1 MAKSKIIKEL
11 ANKEISLE
19 VAFNKLLI
27 IASDIGN
34 TDLIDWA
41 TNELNGYSNDSK
53 IPKYREGKMGHI
65 VYSGI
70 NGHLQV
76 RNQPLPLSVFDKE
89 ILDYIKVN
97 YFDQDIATIGRFAFG
112 NNGKIGLDLT
122 ELAGNVYKNSSIQC
136 ISISMKF
143 PKEMFLGI
151 LSVIRTK
158 LLKIFIELDK
168 NFGCLDNLDIDTNGR
183 KLKEINNKLNIII
196 YEDNSV
202 TIGDG
207 NKLKDNLFQK
217 LGGKNNGN

>member
-19 VAFNKLLI
+19 VAFNRLLI

-41 TNELNGYSNDSK
+41 TNELNGYPNGSK
-53 IPKYREGKMGHI
+53 MPKYREGKMGHI

-70 NGHLQV
+70 NGRLQV
-76 RNQPLPLSVFDKE
+76 KNQPLPLSVFDKE
-89 ILDYIKVN
+89 ILDYIKVKH
-97 YFDQDIATIGRFAFG
+97 FPQDIATIEQFAFG
-112 NNGKIGLDLT
+112 DNGEIGLDLT

-151 LSVIRTK
+151 LSAIRTK

-168 NFGCLDNLDIDTNGR
+168 DFGCLDNLDIDTDGR
-183 KLKEINNKLNIII
+183 ELKEINNKLSIII
-196 YEDNSV
+196 YEDNSI
-202 TIGDG
+202 TIGDN
-207 NKLKDNLFQK
+207 NKLKNNLFQK
-217 LGGKNNGN
+217 LGGKK

>member
-19 VAFNKLLI
+19 VDFNRLLI

-70 NGHLQV
+70 NGRLQV
-76 RNQPLPLSVFDKE
+76 NNQPLPLSVFDKE

-97 YFDQDIATIGRFAFG
+97 YFDQDIATIERFAFG
-112 NNGKIGLDLT
+112 DNGEIGLELT

-151 LSVIRTK
+151 LSAIRTK
-158 LLKIFIELDK
+158 LLKIFIELDRD
-168 NFGCLDNLDIDTNGR
+168 FGCLDNLDIDTNGR
-183 KLKEINNKLNIII
+183 KLEDINNKLNVII

-202 TIGDG
+202 TIGDS
-207 NKLKDNLFQK
+207 NKLKNNLFQK
-217 LGGKNNGN
+217 LGGKK

>member
-1 MAKSKIIKEL
+1 
-11 ANKEISLE
+11 
-19 VAFNKLLI
+19 
-27 IASDIGN
+27 
-34 TDLIDWA
+34 
-41 TNELNGYSNDSK
+41 
-53 IPKYREGKMGHI
+53 MGHI

-76 RNQPLPLSVFDKE
+76 KNQPLPLSVFDKE

-97 YFDQDIATIGRFAFG
+97 YFDQDIATIERFAFG
-112 NNGKIGLDLT
+112 DNGEIGLDLT

-151 LSVIRTK
+151 LSVIKTK
-158 LLKIFIELDK
+158 LLKTFIELDK

-207 NKLKDNLFQK
+207 NKLKNNIFQK

>member
-19 VAFNKLLI
+19 VAFNRLLI

-112 NNGKIGLDLT
+112 NNGEIGLDLT

>member
-19 VAFNKLLI
+19 VAFNRLLI

-112 NNGKIGLDLT
+112 NNGEIGLDLT
-122 ELAGNVYKNSSIQC
+122 ELAGNAYKNSSIQC

-158 LLKIFIELDK
+158 LLKIFIELEK